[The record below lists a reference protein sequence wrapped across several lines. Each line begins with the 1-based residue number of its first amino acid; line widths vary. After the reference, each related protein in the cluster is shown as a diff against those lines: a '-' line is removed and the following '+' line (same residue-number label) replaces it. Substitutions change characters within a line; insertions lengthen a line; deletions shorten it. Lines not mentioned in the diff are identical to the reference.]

1 MTPTRKRITRTMTI
15 TPMIP
20 MPPDLMEASY
30 LEHDPLRL
38 TTMRVVQG
46 CDCRVRSAAPPG

>member
-1 MTPTRKRITRTMTI
+1 MTPTRMRITTTITI

-20 MPPDLMEASY
+20 MPPDLMEASC

-38 TTMRVVQG
+38 TTMRVVHG
-46 CDCRVRSAAPPG
+46 FDGRVRSAAPPG